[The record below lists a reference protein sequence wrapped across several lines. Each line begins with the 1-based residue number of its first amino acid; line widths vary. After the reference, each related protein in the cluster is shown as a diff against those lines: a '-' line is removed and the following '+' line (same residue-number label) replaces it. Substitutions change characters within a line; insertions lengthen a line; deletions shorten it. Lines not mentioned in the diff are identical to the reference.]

1 MRHRTIGKII
11 VILAIAAG
19 ALGAVRALRQAGCI
33 GAFCPEGNAR
43 IVSLTATA
51 TANDDGT
58 FTIDERVV
66 FHFDRPH
73 KGLHRDLPAVV
84 QRRGGWYRYP
94 IVVRTVRDANNVVIN
109 HQDEASGKSL
119 RVWIGDPR
127 DEHVGEKAFS
137 LAYVV
142 NGGMMRAGAR
152 ELFTWDVVG
161 PDQRLPAER
170 VSAVLSMP
178 EDVADAA
185 EISCTPSATCV
196 AAKEGGLLRF
206 DGTDANLRAEVS
218 LPPSALP
225 VIAPQKL
232 NRLAPHVPNLPFLL
246 PVLLFAYLSYAWL
259 RQDPAKPL
267 SRWRLP
273 LAVLMVAAPLGF
285 LRVMD
290 TVPTFAAPG
299 SGPNAVAALAASVW
313 LASLFGI
320 LNWVTAPRRPSS
332 PQP

>member
-1 MRHRTIGKII
+1 
-11 VILAIAAG
+11 
-19 ALGAVRALRQAGCI
+19 
-33 GAFCPEGNAR
+33 
-43 IVSLTATA
+43 
-51 TANDDGT
+51 
-58 FTIDERVV
+58 
-66 FHFDRPH
+66 
-73 KGLHRDLPAVV
+73 
-84 QRRGGWYRYP
+84 
-94 IVVRTVRDANNVVIN
+94 RDANNVVIN
-109 HQDEASGKSL
+109 HQDEESGKSL

-246 PVLLFAYLSYAWL
+246 PVLLFAYLRSEEHTSEL
-259 RQDPAKPL
+259 Q
-267 SRWRLP
+267 SRENL
-273 LAVLMVAAPLGF
+273 V
-285 LRVMD
+285 
-290 TVPTFAAPG
+290 
-299 SGPNAVAALAASVW
+299 
-313 LASLFGI
+313 
-320 LNWVTAPRRPSS
+320 
-332 PQP
+332 